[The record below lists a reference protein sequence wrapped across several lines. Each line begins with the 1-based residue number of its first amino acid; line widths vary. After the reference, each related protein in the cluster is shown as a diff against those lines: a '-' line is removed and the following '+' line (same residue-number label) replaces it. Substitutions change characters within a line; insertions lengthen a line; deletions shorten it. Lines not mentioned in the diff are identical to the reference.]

1 MITNLIQIFT
11 IIVLVIT
18 IPIIITRIF
27 YPSFFTQPLS
37 DNVIEAIQKSMEDNE
52 LDDLTGYIIEYDKNE
67 NKAFL
72 VKDNE
77 YSDIDV
83 LTPLM
88 FKSSIIGI
96 ITSILGLCIE
106 LLPILLRIVG
116 IINTPFLI
124 IYYIVFIGTY
134 FITVIFPTKLGYNI
148 SDLSKSILLLVL
160 LFTKLL

>member
-1 MITNLIQIFT
+1 MISNLIQIFT

-18 IPIIITRIF
+18 IPIFITRVF
-27 YPSFFTQPLS
+27 YPNFFIQPLS
-37 DNVIEAIQKSMEDNE
+37 DEVIEAVQKAMDDNE
-52 LDDLTGYIIEYDKNE
+52 LDDLTGYTIKYSNDE

-96 ITSILGLCIE
+96 IISILGLCIE
-106 LLPILLRIVG
+106 LLPILLRIIGV
-116 IINTPFLI
+116 ITTPFLI

-134 FITVIFPTKLGYNI
+134 FMTDIFPTKLGYI
-148 SDLSKSILLLVL
+148 VSDLSKSVLLLVL
-160 LFTKLL
+160 LFTRLL